1 MADNLGTVG
10 SIYEAFGRGDVD
22 AILERLD
29 VDVAWEHGIRDT
41 GLPYVVPGSGK
52 AHAAAFFGHLMSNLQ
67 LTHFEPGEMCEGG
80 DVVIVPVW
88 HAGRIID
95 GGEIPMSLEAH
106 EWRFGPDGKVVSFR
120 HITDWALHER
130 AAAERN
136 RRHTGRT
143 LDVVGDHVEVLRAGG
158 PYEVF
163 RVSGPADSGPP
174 PHAHPWD
181 ESFLA
186 LAGEVEVM
194 IADEMVRLGPGSFVS
209 IPAGTVHSYR
219 IASSDATFVAITSGH
234 RASSFFDDV
243 DAHVPQGPPSA
254 ETLPLLIEV
263 ARRNSLTSPL
273 FD

>member
-1 MADNLGTVG
+1 VE
-10 SIYEAFGRGDVD
+10 SI
-22 AILERLD
+22 LD
-29 VDVAWEHGIRDT
+29 QLDSEVAWEQGIRDT
-41 GLPYVVPGSGK
+41 GMPYLKPGFGR
-52 AHAAAFFGHLMSNLQ
+52 AHTASFFEHLMSNLQ

-80 DVVIVPVW
+80 DAVIVPVW
-88 HAGRIID
+88 QAGRIIG
-95 GGEIPMSLEAH
+95 GGEIPMNLEAH

-120 HITDWALHER
+120 HIADWALHEH

-143 LDVVGDHVEVLRAGG
+143 LNVVGDHVEVLSAGG

-186 LAGEVEVM
+186 LSGEVEVM
-194 IADEMVRLGPGSFVS
+194 ITDEMVRLSPGSFVS
-209 IPAGTVHSYR
+209 VRAGTLHSYR
-219 IASSDATFVAITSGH
+219 IASSEATFVAITSGH
-234 RASSFFDDV
+234 RASTFFDDV

-254 ETLPLLIEV
+254 ETLPMLIEV